1 MVRKMKSQ
9 GSPKGRFCI
18 INTPSG
24 ACKKGF
30 CFGTRAE
37 YIVLPVDYTFNDEY
51 KNFVKSLCG
60 SSVVL
65 CMSTLE
71 YYIFSF

>member
-1 MVRKMKSQ
+1 MLYKYFLRELVD
-9 GSPKGRFCI
+9 GSFW
-18 INTPSG
+18 
-24 ACKKGF
+24 
-30 CFGTRAE
+30 FGTRAE

-60 SSVVL
+60 FGVVL